1 MGLAEILRQKKTSGS
16 KEQTGDKVEDKIL
29 AQGIKD
35 FVEESRGTDGY
46 KTAEK
51 NWEKIDTLYEKADT
65 AAVQIVQGVDGE
77 DEFELVPK
85 LNQIS
90 VTIDRIRDQFMDAD
104 QPPAAQARDEAEITD
119 TDAIENLNDFLESYR
134 EFMDWHGI
142 AAERGLADIKYGTVA
157 LYVGFDEN
165 KQYSGKIESEILENE
180 EVQVTT
186 PESESQPETSE
197 DELKDALNEVIG
209 ESEQEIPTPQGE
221 PFMEVLMPTQL
232 AVDAE
237 CIKFEDSRTV
247 VIERLKTR
255 DALKAMFPDKKDEI
269 DKAVKKA
276 SGNDSKGSK
285 ASNLERPVKLW
296 EVFVDP
302 NPFSDFYKKGLH
314 AFCAEDIVF
323 LDEEADWEPGA
334 RPVIFYIM
342 EPSQSVKI
350 EERTP
355 WGYTKIQRL
364 VPLQISLDNMIA
376 DMLLNAR
383 NDIPAPFYKD
393 GTIHPEAFNDHPG
406 TPIQTSEN
414 PSACIMRLSHSSNG
428 PALLQMIQE
437 LKAAIEEISQVYSYK
452 HGFKGGQRLATEI
465 DALAEQQVKAYSEP
479 IRHLRTGDKMAWRAF
494 YNICLKHNKLEMP
507 SKTPIDVDFVISSD
521 DIPMPRAIARQRI
534 DADAAAGLMGPLL
547 APGVLSD
554 QAIIAV
560 REARKKIG
568 DDIVN
573 PMLDL
578 HDDLAD
584 AIIRSIEAGIAPPF
598 ISRYWNVEMLLHKL
612 DVWAMEGAKAQSI
625 TSAQAQS
632 YEEIRNTLE
641 DMAVMAQAEKASRM
655 QKAQAAL
662 QMQGQ
667 ALGLGGPPASDK
679 VPVTQEQPIPPE
691 GVPQ

>member
-1 MGLAEILRQKKTSGS
+1 MGLAEILRQKKSSGS
-16 KEQTGDKVEDKIL
+16 EEQKGDNVEDKIL
-29 AQGIKD
+29 AQGVKD

-46 KTAEK
+46 KAAEK
-51 NWEKIDTLYEKADT
+51 NWKKIDILYEKSDT
-65 AAVQIVQGVDGE
+65 AAVQIIQGNDGE
-77 DEFELVPK
+77 DEFELFPK
-85 LNQIS
+85 WPQIS

-104 QPPAAQARDEAEITD
+104 QPPVAKARDEAEITD
-119 TDAIENLNDFLESYR
+119 TDAIEKLNDFLESYR
-134 EFMDWHGI
+134 EFIDWHGI
-142 AAERGLADIKYGTVA
+142 AAERALAVIKYGTVA

-165 KQYSGKIESEILENE
+165 KQYSGKIESEILESE
-180 EVQVTT
+180 ELPVVEPEAEGEIPKEET
-186 PESESQPETSE
+186 PE
-197 DELKDALNEVIG
+197 DAIKEILGEG
-209 ESEQEIPTPQGE
+209 ESEQEIPTPKGE
-221 PFMEVLMPTQL
+221 TFVEVLMPTQL
-232 AVDAE
+232 AVDSE
-237 CIKFEDSRTV
+237 CIRFEDSRTV

-255 DALKAMFPDKKDEI
+255 DALKAMFPGKIDEI

-276 SGNDSKGSK
+276 SGNETRGSK

-323 LDEEADWEPGA
+323 LAEDADWEPGA

-342 EPSQSVKI
+342 EPSQNVKL

-364 VPLQISLDNMIA
+364 VPLQISLDNMAA
-376 DMLLNAR
+376 DMLLNAK
-383 NDIPAPFYKD
+383 NDIPAPFYKG
-393 GTIHPEAFNDHPG
+393 GTIDPEAFNDHAG
-406 TPIQTSEN
+406 LPIATSET
-414 PSACIMRLSHSSNG
+414 PSACITRLTHSSNA

-437 LKAAIEEISQVYSYK
+437 LKAAIEEVSQVYSYK

-465 DALAEQQVKAYSEP
+465 EALAEQQVKAYSEP
-479 IRHLRTGDKMAWRAF
+479 IRHLRSGDKMTWRVF

-507 SKTPIDVDFVISSD
+507 SETPIDVDFVISSD

-534 DADAAAGLMGPLL
+534 DSDAAAGLMGPLL
-547 APGVLSD
+547 APGVLSE

-568 DDIVN
+568 DEIIN

-584 AIIRSIEAGIAPPF
+584 ALIRSIEAGIAPPF
-598 ISRYWNVEMLLHKL
+598 ISKYWNVEMLLHKL

-625 TSAQAQS
+625 TSAQAKS

-641 DMAVMAQAEKASRM
+641 DMAEAAKLENADRIQRAQAEL
-655 QKAQAAL
+655 QTKAQD
-662 QMQGQ
+662 
-667 ALGLGGPPASDK
+667 LGLLPKPPEK
-679 VPVTQEQPIPPE
+679 VAVQQEQPIPPE
-691 GVPQ
+691 GTPQ